1 MTNVIKKPNLVLIT
15 IIYLA
20 GIFMGAIDTG
30 IVTPART
37 IIQSNL
43 GVDGQTGIWM
53 ITIYTLAYAASIPIM
68 GKFADKFG
76 RKYVYLLSVTLFG
89 TGSLLCGLSQEVGSF
104 SMLLIARAI
113 QAIGGGGIVPVATAE
128 FGTSYPPEKRGMALG
143 MVGGVYGIANIF
155 GASAGSG
162 ILDLFGQNNWQFILY
177 VNIPITLFIILAGIF
192 VLPRSERRDT
202 KKVDGLGILT
212 LTVMVL
218 SLLYGLKNIDFFEFL
233 NSMKSTDV
241 YPYLLIFILLLPV
254 FVLIEKKAADPV
266 MNLKYFTNKNIVVT
280 LIISFISGVVM
291 MGMIFVPQ
299 FSENVLKIKTGS
311 GGYLVI
317 ILGLFAG
324 VAAPVSG
331 KLIDKFGA
339 KLILALGFI
348 ISIVG
353 SVFLVFVTTYYP
365 NMLTVVIGLVFT
377 GLGIGFTMGTP
388 INYMMM
394 ANTDEAESNSALA
407 TVSLVRSIGTAIA
420 PTIMVGFIAAAGGNI
435 QSNVMNLLPQELTVP
450 DLPYEKEITDT
461 FNTLKENP
469 QMAEKL
475 KDITIPDLTAMQT
488 VKIDFNGSS
497 DFEMPED
504 LENLMKDSDVTT
516 IVENSKTLSSRMF
529 DMMTP
534 NVIASIEAGID
545 QGIAGIN
552 AGIPELEKQKEKLN
566 EGYTGLSQGIMGMEA
581 GIKEQKAVLT
591 QLQSIL
597 EMMSKQGANNTLPSG
612 MSLADLLPVAVKKQ
626 MPVAVLEE
634 LEEVK
639 SLEQLKAKEEGL
651 TKAIANLETEL
662 EKSKKGQEGMKAG
675 LRGIETAEEQMND
688 MVTKMNSLKA
698 AIPDSFAKAKDNYLK
713 AIDDK
718 KVVLEESF
726 QITLNVGFQRVY
738 LTSAIAAALAI
749 VFLAFYSN
757 KRTDYKTEVLEKE
770 NASVQ

>member
-1 MTNVIKKPNLVLIT
+1 
-15 IIYLA
+15 
-20 GIFMGAIDTG
+20 
-30 IVTPART
+30 
-37 IIQSNL
+37 
-43 GVDGQTGIWM
+43 
-53 ITIYTLAYAASIPIM
+53 
-68 GKFADKFG
+68 
-76 RKYVYLLSVTLFG
+76 
-89 TGSLLCGLSQEVGSF
+89 
-104 SMLLIARAI
+104 
-113 QAIGGGGIVPVATAE
+113 
-128 FGTSYPPEKRGMALG
+128 MALG

-155 GASAGSG
+155 GASAGSA
-162 ILDLFGQNNWQFILY
+162 ILDLFGQNNWQFIFY

-450 DLPYEKEITDT
+450 DLPYAKELTET
-461 FNTLKENP
+461 FNTLKANP

-545 QGIAGIN
+545 QGISGIN
-552 AGIPELEKQKEKLN
+552 DGIPELEKQKEKLN

-581 GIKEQKAVLT
+581 GIEEQKAALT
-591 QLQSIL
+591 QLQDIL
-597 EMMSKQGANNTLPSG
+597 EMMSKQGGNNALPKG
-612 MSLADLLPVAVKKQ
+612 MSLAEILPPAAKQQ

-675 LRGIETAEEQMND
+675 LRGIETAKEQMND

-718 KVVLEESF
+718 KAVLEESF
-726 QITLNVGFQRVY
+726 QTTLNVGFQRVY

-757 KRTDYKTEVLEKE
+757 KGTDYKTEVLEKE
-770 NASVQ
+770 NAPVQ

>member
-155 GASAGSG
+155 GASAGSA
-162 ILDLFGQNNWQFILY
+162 ILDLFGQNNWQFIFY

-212 LTVMVL
+212 LTIMVL

-377 GLGIGFTMGTP
+377 GLGIGFTMGT
-388 INYMMM
+388 
-394 ANTDEAESNSALA
+394 
-407 TVSLVRSIGTAIA
+407 AIA

-450 DLPYEKEITDT
+450 DLPYAKELTET
-461 FNTLKENP
+461 FNTLKANP

-504 LENLMKDSDVTT
+504 LKNLMKDSDVTT

-529 DMMTP
+529 DMITP

-581 GIKEQKAVLT
+581 GIKEQKAALT
-591 QLQSIL
+591 QLQDIL
-597 EMMSKQGANNTLPSG
+597 EMMSKQGGNNALPKG
-612 MSLADLLPVAVKKQ
+612 MSLAELLPPAAKQQ

-639 SLEQLKAKEEGL
+639 SLEQLKAREEGL

-718 KVVLEESF
+718 KAVLEESF
-726 QITLNVGFQRVY
+726 QTTLNVGFQRVY

-757 KRTDYKTEVLEKE
+757 KGTDYKTAALEKE
-770 NASVQ
+770 NAPTK

>member
-1 MTNVIKKPNLVLIT
+1 
-15 IIYLA
+15 
-20 GIFMGAIDTG
+20 
-30 IVTPART
+30 
-37 IIQSNL
+37 
-43 GVDGQTGIWM
+43 
-53 ITIYTLAYAASIPIM
+53 
-68 GKFADKFG
+68 
-76 RKYVYLLSVTLFG
+76 
-89 TGSLLCGLSQEVGSF
+89 
-104 SMLLIARAI
+104 
-113 QAIGGGGIVPVATAE
+113 
-128 FGTSYPPEKRGMALG
+128 
-143 MVGGVYGIANIF
+143 
-155 GASAGSG
+155 
-162 ILDLFGQNNWQFILY
+162 
-177 VNIPITLFIILAGIF
+177 
-192 VLPRSERRDT
+192 
-202 KKVDGLGILT
+202 
-212 LTVMVL
+212 
-218 SLLYGLKNIDFFEFL
+218 
-233 NSMKSTDV
+233 
-241 YPYLLIFILLLPV
+241 
-254 FVLIEKKAADPV
+254 
-266 MNLKYFTNKNIVVT
+266 
-280 LIISFISGVVM
+280 M

-450 DLPYEKEITDT
+450 DLPYAKELTET
-461 FNTLKENP
+461 FNTLKANP

-504 LENLMKDSDVTT
+504 LKNLMKDSDVTT

-529 DMMTP
+529 DMITP

-581 GIKEQKAVLT
+581 GIKEQKAALT
-591 QLQSIL
+591 QLQDIL
-597 EMMSKQGANNTLPSG
+597 EMMSKQGGNNALPKG
-612 MSLADLLPVAVKKQ
+612 MSLAELLPPAAKQQ

-639 SLEQLKAKEEGL
+639 SLEQLKAREEGL

-718 KVVLEESF
+718 KAVLEESF
-726 QITLNVGFQRVY
+726 QTTLNVGFQRVY

-757 KRTDYKTEVLEKE
+757 KGTDYKTAALEKE
-770 NASVQ
+770 NAPTK